1 MLRAPHPEAERKTI
15 ERDMKHHYDHEDF
28 EAGLEADDLPPAM
41 SAQIEHLSRRWA
53 EEEERQQRQQRR
65 GLTRRRIEDWR
76 EERALRRE
84 FEDDLDLV

>member
-1 MLRAPHPEAERKTI
+1 
-15 ERDMKHHYDHEDF
+15 MKQHYDYEDL
-28 EAGLEADDLPPAM
+28 EAGLETDDLPPAM

-53 EEEERQQRQQRR
+53 EEEDRQARQQRR

-84 FEDDLDLV
+84 FEDDLDLN